1 MSNVE
6 IIEFSDAL
14 APHFAR
20 LNKAWLEKY
29 FNVEPVD
36 QLMLDNP
43 KEFFIDKGGF
53 IYFARLNDDI
63 AGTFALLKESETV
76 FELSKMAVDDKYR
89 GMNIGNTM
97 MRFFIAEAKSLGMNK
112 IILYSNTRL
121 EPAIHLY
128 KKYGF
133 TVVPINHSVYKRS
146 NIKMELLIN

>member
-1 MSNVE
+1 MSNIE
-6 IIEFSDAL
+6 IIPFSDAL

-63 AGTFALLKESETV
+63 VGTFALLKESEAV
-76 FELSKMAVDDKYR
+76 FELSKMAVGDKYQ

-97 MRFFIAEAKSLGMNK
+97 LATPSL
-112 IILYSNTRL
+112 
-121 EPAIHLY
+121 
-128 KKYGF
+128 
-133 TVVPINHSVYKRS
+133 
-146 NIKMELLIN
+146 

>member
-1 MSNVE
+1 MSNME
-6 IIEFSDAL
+6 IISFSDAL

-43 KEFFIDKGGF
+43 KEFFLDKGGF
-53 IYFARLNDDI
+53 IYFARINQDI

-76 FELSKMAVDDKYR
+76 FELSKMAVDDKYQ
-89 GMNIGNTM
+89 GMNVGNTM
-97 MRFFIAEAKSLGMNK
+97 MQFCIAKAKSLALNK

-121 EPAIHLY
+121 GPAIHLY

-133 TVVPINHSVYKRS
+133 TEVSINHSVYKRS
-146 NIKMELLIN
+146 NIKMELVIN